1 MIAID
6 NPLSQP
12 RKCRAH
18 HCGKANRIRKPL
30 IGASPMRSLA
40 SFAVALG
47 LLGNACYAA
56 EATEADP
63 QEELATI
70 SFSKIGKRWYL
81 KN

>member
-1 MIAID
+1 
-6 NPLSQP
+6 
-12 RKCRAH
+12 
-18 HCGKANRIRKPL
+18 
-30 IGASPMRSLA
+30 MRSLA